1 MAIKVLDKEKI
12 QQQNMGQQIKKEISI
27 MKVVRHPN
35 IVQLREVLASKSKI
49 FIVLELVTGGEL
61 FDQIVKEGKFTEDKA
76 RYYFR
81 QLVHGLEYCNSKGV
95 CHRDLKPENLLLD
108 GNNDLKISDFG
119 LSALYTGGDEETA
132 SRTTLLHTT
141 CGTPN
146 YVAPEVLEDNGYDGR
161 SADIWSCGVILYVLL
176 AGFLPFDEQT
186 MPQLFEKI
194 QSASYQF
201 PRLVKKKVK

>member
-1 MAIKVLDKEKI
+1 MR
-12 QQQNMGQQIKKEISI
+12 QGCPQIIRNQGSVFTFYSTFTQLAKLRANVRVCVCARVCMHDVCLLCMRVRGKTYSERR
-27 MKVVRHPN
+27 RHPN
-35 IVQLREVLASKSKI
+35 IVQLREVLASRSKI

-108 GNNDLKISDFG
+108 GQNDLKISDFG

-161 SADIWSCGVILYVLL
+161 SADIW
-176 AGFLPFDEQT
+176 
-186 MPQLFEKI
+186 
-194 QSASYQF
+194 
-201 PRLVKKKVK
+201 R